1 MPHPKNGKNQRI
13 GFTDAELYT
22 ECFQKKKSLKEIKY
36 SRIRQTLKIIDAA
49 ISSPIISFWF
59 LSIFGHFQITQ
70 ENQNHLIQSRK
81 ISCNWG
87 KLFFLDYLKRK
98 DS

>member
-1 MPHPKNGKNQRI
+1 MERI
-13 GFTDAELYT
+13 KELDLQMQN
-22 ECFQKKKSLKEIKY
+22 FILNVLKKKKSLKEIKY

-49 ISSPIISFWF
+49 ISNPIISFWF

-87 KLFFLDYLKRK
+87 KIFFLDYLKRK